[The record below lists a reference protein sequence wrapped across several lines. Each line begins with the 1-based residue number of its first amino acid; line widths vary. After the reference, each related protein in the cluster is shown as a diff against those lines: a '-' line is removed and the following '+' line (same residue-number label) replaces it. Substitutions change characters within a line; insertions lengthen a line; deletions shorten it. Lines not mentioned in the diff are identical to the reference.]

1 MSSEAKGDAEM
12 ENISLLS
19 LLREEDNILS
29 NIRATISCIRRAKE
43 LAVED
48 EMWNEVL
55 EKDNATLS
63 SAQKELDDV
72 REQMRKYFHEV
83 MEIR

>member
-1 MSSEAKGDAEM
+1 MKDT
-12 ENISLLS
+12 SLLS
-19 LLREEDNILS
+19 LLKEEDNILS

-72 REQMRKYFHEV
+72 RRQMQMYFREV
-83 MEIR
+83 MGITQ